1 MAATRIRFGAAA
13 MSEWRPYVGPE
24 LGMFEFTVQRRCVF
38 EKKPAKKKGCAR
50 CGLPALHP
58 DHLGLPPSINEAV
71 GKDRMTYLRAK
82 EAWHRVLGE
91 GLVRCGLPR
100 GLESVQVE
108 MRVGVPIYREQDE
121 GNRRWLVEK
130 AFGDTLVGG
139 YVRTRTVNKETVKE
153 LVIPGGWLVSD
164 SAFPLVRYSMG
175 AVTFEHTPGEA
186 STTLTVFPSC
196 EEPRRVPR
204 HGEVPAEGL
213 F

>member
-13 MSEWRPYVGPE
+13 MSKWRPYVGPE

-108 MRVGVPIYREQDE
+108 MRVGVPIYREQ
-121 GNRRWLVEK
+121 
-130 AFGDTLVGG
+130 
-139 YVRTRTVNKETVKE
+139 ETVKE